1 MFALLLQAISLASR
15 PDSTEVLTEAHLKPP
30 KRKRLQ
36 KLKIASKNQNSLP
49 KIQKKKS
56 LPNLKT
62 EIPF

>member
-36 KLKIASKNQNSLP
+36 KLKSTAPIKKN
-49 KIQKKKS
+49 
-56 LPNLKT
+56 KT
-62 EIPF
+62 MEGCV